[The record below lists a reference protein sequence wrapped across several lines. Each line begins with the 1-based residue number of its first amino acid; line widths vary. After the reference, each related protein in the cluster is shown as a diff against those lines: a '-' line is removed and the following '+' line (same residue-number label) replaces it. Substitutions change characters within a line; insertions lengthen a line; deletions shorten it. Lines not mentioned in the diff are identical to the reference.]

1 MRSLEEYEAMPFAD
15 HKELYDRMPE
25 NERLFHIINLA
36 NYRYDHSPELEPGEG
51 HSQSRGY
58 MLRTVTN
65 ALIEKGYSSQQVD
78 SARNRVIHGTY

>member
-36 NYRYDHSPELEPGEG
+36 NYRYDHSPELEPSEG
-51 HSQSRGY
+51 HIVSHA
-58 MLRTVTN
+58 VTCYG
-65 ALIEKGYSSQQVD
+65 LLQMP
-78 SARNRVIHGTY
+78 